1 MTRTYLSVSEK
12 IDDRRHRSL
21 YILHNGL
28 EWFHTD
34 TNKKE
39 HIEELLKFFECEI
52 ELDEVSNGSPETGK
66 ITFYNVSKD
75 IISHCDGGFWSI
87 EQMLKQA
94 NGRRLKSF
102 IGLSNGS
109 LTTCYAAF
117 DDEKNTVEILRP
129 NPNAKDVYVTLP
141 TSAHIE
147 YIKKHWYI

>member
-1 MTRTYLSVSEK
+1 M
-12 IDDRRHRSL
+12 
-21 YILHNGL
+21 HNGW
-28 EWFHTD
+28 ERFHTD
-34 TNKKE
+34 TNEKE
-39 HIEELLKFFECEI
+39 HIDELLKFFECEI
-52 ELDEVSNGSPETGK
+52 ELDEVLKGSPETGK
-66 ITFYNVSKD
+66 IKFYNVSKD

-129 NPNAKDVYVTLP
+129 NPNAKDVYP
-141 TSAHIE
+141 TMPIDAE
-147 YIKKHWYI
+147 VAYRRKHWFL